1 MSFTLSNET
10 AGPEGERGWAVDIT
24 LDITPKYPTERV
36 CVLLYGEDG
45 ELLGREEFAPEAA
58 PEKIPAGDAAYAVV
72 EDHTRD
78 DSGEKAVERLFIP
91 RPHPARGLRLLRAA
105 ERGVFLSTGKIA
117 AGA

>member
-45 ELLGREEFAPEAA
+45 SSWAGRSSRPEAA
-58 PEKIPAGDAAYAVV
+58 PEKIPAGG
-72 EDHTRD
+72 R
-78 DSGEKAVERLFIP
+78 RL
-91 RPHPARGLRLLRAA
+91 RRRRGPHA
-105 ERGVFLSTGKIA
+105 
-117 AGA
+117 